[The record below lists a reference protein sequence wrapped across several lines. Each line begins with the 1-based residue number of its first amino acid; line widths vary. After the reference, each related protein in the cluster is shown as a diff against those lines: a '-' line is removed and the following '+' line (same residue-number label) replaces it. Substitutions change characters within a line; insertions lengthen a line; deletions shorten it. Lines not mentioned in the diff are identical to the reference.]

1 MNRQFKIELM
11 VSADKLKDINVKDDI
26 FVQNLVKNE
35 IFHLKD
41 DVIIY

>member
-35 IFHLKD
+35 IFPLKD